1 MVPPASG
8 LAYPGATDSSSQVPP
23 SQRGAAG
30 MSQTCDALGKA
41 LASVKLHDVFCYIL
55 SFQND
60 HDSFSMI
67 MQTEIYSDAAL
78 HKVSRF

>member
-8 LAYPGATDSSSQVPP
+8 LAYPGATDSSGQVPP

-41 LASVKLHDVFCYIL
+41 LASVKLHDVDFFVIFFHSRMTTIL
-55 SFQND
+55 FP
-60 HDSFSMI
+60 
-67 MQTEIYSDAAL
+67 
-78 HKVSRF
+78 